1 MARRLAHAS
10 DSMPRPMLAPLEERW
25 GRTEGGMLERSPNT
39 DTPPID
45 SLRALD
51 WLNFLLA
58 ALLMGFGPFVGLY
71 LADRDW
77 MPANVGLVLT
87 TVALAGLLTQIPAGE
102 LIDMVKAKRVLVGT
116 GIAAVALGLLI
127 LGLRPDVSSVLAA
140 AVLQGVAGSVIGPG
154 MAALSLGL
162 VEHDALGRRLGRNQ
176 RFASI
181 GGLSA
186 AAMMGIVGYF
196 LSTQDIFLLTAA
208 LGLPV
213 LFALVRIRPS
223 DIHFARSCGAPDL
236 HSTRPRRVSRAALLR
251 DHRLLTFA
259 VCLFLF
265 QLANASMLPLAGQ
278 TLARSEG
285 RLSSLVLSGL
295 IVAPQIIVAL
305 LAPWV
310 GHTAETWG
318 RRPLMLCGLGALP
331 IRAAVFALTGDPL
344 LLVLVQ
350 ALDGLSGATLGVL
363 TALVI
368 ADLTKGTGR
377 FNLAQ
382 GLVGTLSGIGA
393 ALSTSVSGFIVV
405 SYGQAAGFW
414 CVTSVGLLA
423 VAILWLF
430 MPETKGSA
438 PSRTVDDGL
447 LDRGKSRPEAACND

>member
-1 MARRLAHAS
+1 
-10 DSMPRPMLAPLEERW
+10 MLGSAQIAL
-25 GRTEGGMLERSPNT
+25 
-39 DTPPID
+39 DTPPVD

-58 ALLMGFGPFVGLY
+58 ALLMGFGPFIGLY
-71 LADRDW
+71 LADRGW
-77 MPANVGLVLT
+77 VPANVGLVLT

-102 LIDMVKAKRVLVGT
+102 LIDMVKAKRALVGT
-116 GIAAVALGLLI
+116 GIAAIALGLLI
-127 LGLRPDVSSVLAA
+127 LGLRPDISSVFAA
-140 AVLQGVAGSVIGPG
+140 AILQGLAGSVIGPG
-154 MAALSLGL
+154 IAAISLGL
-162 VEHDALGRRLGRNQ
+162 VGHDALARRLGRNQ
-176 RFASI
+176 RLASI

-196 LSTQDIFLLTAA
+196 LSTQDIFLMTAA

-213 LFALVRIRPS
+213 LLALARIRPS

-236 HSTRPRRVSRAALLR
+236 HPTRPRRVSRAALLR
-251 DHRLLTFA
+251 DHRLLAFA
-259 VCLFLF
+259 VSLFLF
-265 QLANASMLPLAGQ
+265 QLANASMLLLVGQSLAH
-278 TLARSEG
+278 TAG

-295 IVAPQIIVAL
+295 IVAPQIIVAF

-310 GHTAETWG
+310 GHTAQTWG

-331 IRAAVFALTGDPL
+331 IRAAVFALTGNPV
-344 LLVLVQ
+344 LLVVAQ
-350 ALDGLSGATLGVL
+350 VLDGLSGATLGVL

-382 GLVGTLSGIGA
+382 GLVGTVSGIGA
-393 ALSTSVSGFIVV
+393 ALSTFVSGFLVA

-423 VAILWLF
+423 VAIFWLF
-430 MPETKGSA
+430 MPETKGLALAHGRRRFS
-438 PSRTVDDGL
+438 
-447 LDRGKSRPEAACND
+447 